1 MRLSDAPLI
10 PATRDQ
16 IRAMAHPLRLRM
28 YELLREGPSTA
39 TRLASE
45 LGESS
50 GSTSYHLRIL
60 ARAGLIEE
68 DTEQGNARDRWWRRR
83 LRVFIPTDAED
94 PETQALEAEARLVHL
109 RRDEEALRRF
119 TQHVGDLT
127 TEWRRAAFTGS
138 FNLWLTAEETLA
150 IGMEMLAKV
159 EQMRRA
165 PPERPPGARRVL
177 VTFRA
182 LPWIEEQG
190 EADSTPAPPA

>member
-1 MRLSDAPLI
+1 
-10 PATRDQ
+10 
-16 IRAMAHPLRLRM
+16 MAHPLRLRM

-39 TRLASE
+39 TRMAEE

-119 TQHVGDLT
+119 TSNLADLP
-127 TEWRRAAFTGS
+127 TEWRGAAFTGS
-138 FNLWLTAEETLA
+138 FNVYLTAEETLA

-159 EQMRRA
+159 EALRRA
-165 PPERPPGARRVL
+165 PDARPPGSRRVL
-177 VTFRA
+177 LTFRA

-190 EADSTPAPPA
+190 EAGSSPTSPA